1 MIKKIYS
8 IESGNFKLDG
18 GAMFGVVPKS
28 IWERTNPADDKN
40 LIEMSA
46 RLLLIESANKLILID
61 TGLGDKQTEKF
72 FNYYYLSGD
81 HNIDISLKKQ
91 GFTKKDIT
99 DVFLT
104 HLHFDHCGG
113 AIEESDAGSLIPTFE
128 NATYWISK
136 DHLYWAKNANDR
148 EKASFLKENIEPIE
162 KSGKLNLIESPKN
175 NRFFNSTLNF
185 EIIFVDGHT
194 DKQML
199 PLIKYKNKKILFV
212 ADLIPTVGH
221 LPIPYLMGYDIR
233 PLVSLNE
240 KKTILRECYDKDYL
254 LFFEHDPYNELVS
267 LKNTDKGIRLDK
279 SFKIKDYF

>member
-1 MIKKIYS
+1 MCIRDS
-8 IESGNFKLDG
+8 
-18 GAMFGVVPKS
+18 
-28 IWERTNPADDKN
+28 
-40 LIEMSA
+40 
-46 RLLLIESANKLILID
+46 
-61 TGLGDKQTEKF
+61 
-72 FNYYYLSGD
+72 
-81 HNIDISLKKQ
+81 
-91 GFTKKDIT
+91 
-99 DVFLT
+99 
-104 HLHFDHCGG
+104 
-113 AIEESDAGSLIPTFE
+113 
-128 NATYWISK
+128 
-136 DHLYWAKNANDR
+136 HLYCAKNANDR

-175 NRFFNSTLNF
+175 NRLFDSTLNF

-199 PLIKYKNKKILFV
+199 PLIEFKNKKILFA

-267 LKNTDKGIRLDK
+267 LKNTDKGIRLDN

>member
-1 MIKKIYS
+1 MK
-8 IESGNFKLDG
+8 
-18 GAMFGVVPKS
+18 GAPKH
-28 IWERTNPADDKN
+28 A
-40 LIEMSA
+40 
-46 RLLLIESANKLILID
+46 
-61 TGLGDKQTEKF
+61 EKVA
-72 FNYYYLSGD
+72 
-81 HNIDISLKKQ
+81 
-91 GFTKKDIT
+91 T
-99 DVFLT
+99 
-104 HLHFDHCGG
+104 
-113 AIEESDAGSLIPTFE
+113 GSLIPTFE

-162 KSGKLNLIESPKN
+162 KSGKLNLIDSPKN
-175 NRFFNSTLNF
+175 NRFFDSTLNF

-199 PLIKYKNKKILFV
+199 PLIEFKNKKILFA

-254 LFFEHDPYNELVS
+254 LFFEHDPYFQACTLNWDGNKYNMNDSVTISE
-267 LKNTDKGIRLDK
+267 
-279 SFKIKDYF
+279 